1 MDSEQSSTEHTG
13 TPVKPYHSPNFYSY
27 GDIREITQRNGGT
40 MGKNDGGAGTD
51 KTGF

>member
-1 MDSEQSSTEHTG
+1 MDSEESRTDNSGLSE
-13 TPVKPYHSPNFYSY
+13 KPYHSPTFYSY

-40 MGKNDGGAGTD
+40 MGKNDGGAGVD

>member
-1 MDSEQSSTEHTG
+1 MDSKTKYEGECSTKES
-13 TPVKPYHSPNFYSY
+13 YHSPELLTY

-40 MGKNDGGAGTD
+40 MGMNDGGAGND